1 MFRFWYRFVPDNMSI
16 ISRGAT
22 DLAYARIAPYFSEY
36 MGSVFEEIC
45 KQYLWRLLLKGQ
57 SLVQF
62 KDLGRWWG
70 TDPKE
75 KKQVEIDIM
84 GEQDKD
90 TAIFGECKWT
100 NENVDVGIL
109 ETLKT
114 RSELFNYRSVQYYLF
129 SKKGFTKGCRQK
141 AENMGNVILITYA
154 EMLKTW
160 SI

>member
-1 MFRFWYRFVPDNMSI
+1 
-16 ISRGAT
+16 
-22 DLAYARIAPYFSEY
+22 
-36 MGSVFEEIC
+36 
-45 KQYLWRLLLKGQ
+45 
-57 SLVQF
+57 
-62 KDLGRWWG
+62 
-70 TDPKE
+70 
-75 KKQVEIDIM
+75 M